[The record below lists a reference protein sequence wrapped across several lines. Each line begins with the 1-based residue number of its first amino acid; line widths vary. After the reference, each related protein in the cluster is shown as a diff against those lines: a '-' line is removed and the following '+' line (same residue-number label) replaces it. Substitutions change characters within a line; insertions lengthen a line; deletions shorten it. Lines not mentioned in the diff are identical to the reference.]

1 MMNYNPFSL
10 EGRTILVTGA
20 SSGIGQAAAIECSK
34 LGAKLI
40 ITARNEK
47 RLLETMDMLDG
58 DGHAFIIADLSL
70 PENVGK
76 LVEELPTIQ
85 GFISNAG
92 INKMLPI
99 SFIKENDILD
109 TFQVNTISPMLLLKE
124 LVKKKKLQKNTSV
137 VYTSSMAGVGVAAAG
152 NSVYTASK
160 GAISTFIKCA
170 ALELA
175 SKNIRVNAVCP
186 GMIMTPMIYDESLE
200 KEQLDEDMKRYPLG
214 RYGNPKDIAL
224 AMVYL
229 LSDASAWVTG
239 TNLIIDGGLTIR

>member
-10 EGRTILVTGA
+10 EGKTILVTGA

-34 LGAKLI
+34 LGAKVI

-47 RLLETMDMLDG
+47 RLQETLNQLAG
-58 DGHAFIIADLSL
+58 DGHTMIIADLST
-70 PENVGK
+70 PENV
-76 LVEELPTIQ
+76 EEIVKQIPEIQ
-85 GFISNAG
+85 GFVSNAG
-92 INKMLPI
+92 INKMLPL
-99 SFIKENDILD
+99 SFIKEKDILD

-124 LVKKKKLQKNTSV
+124 IVKRKKLQKNSSV
-137 VYTSSMAGVGVAAAG
+137 VFTSSMAGVGAAASG
-152 NSVYTASK
+152 NSIYTASK

-170 ALELA
+170 ALELS

-229 LSDASAWVTG
+229 LSDASSWVTG
-239 TNLIIDGGLTIR
+239 TNMIIDGGLTIR